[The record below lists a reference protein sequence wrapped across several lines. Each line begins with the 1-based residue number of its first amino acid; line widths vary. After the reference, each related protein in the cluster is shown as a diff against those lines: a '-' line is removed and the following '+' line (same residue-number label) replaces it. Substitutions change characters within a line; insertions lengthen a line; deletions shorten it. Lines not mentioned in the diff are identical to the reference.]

1 MKLSKQQWKEKREGL
16 IEEFLYPLGNVN
28 SAFAMKFAYY
38 NLRFARGSLKWLRN
52 SKCCKANFSVV
63 IDNTNNFGE
72 PPAELYDVNL
82 TDSISFYLNF

>member
-16 IEEFLYPLGNVN
+16 NEEFLYPLGNVN

-52 SKCCKANFSVV
+52 SKSKSKSKFSVI
-63 IDNTNNFGE
+63 IDSTKNNFGK
-72 PPAELYDVNL
+72 
-82 TDSISFYLNF
+82 F